1 MDRASDYGSEGWE
14 FKSLRARQSKIPS
27 RCGGILFFTNQP
39 TIGSRTADRRP
50 FGKISLNSTGNQQ
63 AADASEIAKTAF
75 VAQGKL

>member
-1 MDRASDYGSEGWE
+1 
-14 FKSLRARQSKIPS
+14 
-27 RCGGILFFTNQP
+27 LFFTNQP